1 MSDDRVLIAGVLALD
16 DLKTP
21 EREGKNLVGG
31 AGIYSSLSSCIFTNT
46 SLVGAV
52 GTDFP
57 FEVLERMKE
66 RGIDMENVKIIDTSS
81 FHWSGEYIGNMEEAI
96 THHTE
101 TEILE
106 KFDWKIKNENRNP
119 KALLLCNS
127 EPKTQLRVLQ
137 QVNTEITAADTM
149 NLWIKTTKK
158 ELDKVVSQVRI
169 MYINEMESLEYTKE
183 KEYKLAAKRILEMG
197 PEYVVIKRGANG
209 SDIFSNDEYGH
220 IPAVK
225 IEQFVD
231 PTGAGDSFAGA
242 SISWLAEQKEI
253 NFSSV
258 KKSLEYGTAVASF
271 TVEGMG
277 PEKMWKMNK
286 KDIEKRVDMI
296 K

>member
-209 SDIFSNDEYGH
+209 SDIFSNDEHGH

-258 KKSLEYGTAVASF
+258 KKSLQYGTAVASF

-277 PEKMWKMNK
+277 PEKMWN
-286 KDIEKRVDMI
+286 E
-296 K
+296 